1 MIEVRGFLHKVIL
14 MKHTLALLLTSAAL
28 ICAPVANAA
37 DMSEE
42 EIKKLALEA
51 IMENPQIIMDAVA
64 LLREREEEAKQEAAT
79 VGLRENKDT
88 LFNDPNAIVMGNP
101 DGDVTLVEFFD
112 YNCGYCKRAA
122 AGVQALIKADPQL
135 RVVMREWPILSEG
148 SVVAARASLAARK
161 QGKYEPFH
169 WALMAMPRAD
179 EASVMK
185 AAESVGI
192 DTDQLKTDM
201 ADAEVETHIAQSR
214 ALAEALGFSGTPSF
228 VAGDQLIP
236 GYVPQEQLEE
246 LIAGLRA
253 K

>member
-1 MIEVRGFLHKVIL
+1 

-28 ICAPVANAA
+28 ICAPTAHAA
-37 DMSEE
+37 DMTEE
-42 EIKKLALEA
+42 EVKQLALEA

-64 LLREREEEAKQEAAT
+64 LLREREDAAKAEAAT
-79 VGLRENKDT
+79 VALSENKEMI
-88 LFNDPNAIVMGNP
+88 LNDPNAIVMGNP
-101 DGDVTLVEFFD
+101 KGDVTVVEFFD

-122 AGVQALIKADPQL
+122 ASVQAMIKADPNL

-185 AAESVGI
+185 AAASVGI

-201 ADAEVETHIAQSR
+201 AGEDIDLHISQSR
-214 ALAEALGFSGTPSF
+214 DLADALGFSGTPSF
-228 VAGDQLIP
+228 VIGDQLIP
-236 GYVPQEQLEE
+236 GYVPQDQMEE
-246 LIAGLRA
+246 VVAGLRA